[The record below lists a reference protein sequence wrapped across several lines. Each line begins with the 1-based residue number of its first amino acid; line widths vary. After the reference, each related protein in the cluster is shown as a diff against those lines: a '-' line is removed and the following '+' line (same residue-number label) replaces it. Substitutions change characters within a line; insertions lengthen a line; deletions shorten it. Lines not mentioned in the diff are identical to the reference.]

1 MPMAYIGGVG
11 VDREKC
17 DDVAAAGYRGFAFS
31 LVVKPDPLT
40 TGSWPATRRRRPPA
54 QHPFRG
60 KSHPWSVLTWPTPT
74 R

>member
-1 MPMAYIGGVG
+1 MPMAYVGGVG

-40 TGSWPATRRRRPPA
+40 TGS
-54 QHPFRG
+54 
-60 KSHPWSVLTWPTPT
+60 
-74 R
+74 